1 MELSLVILNG
11 LFDIFIYM
19 FDKYFYYILFEVEIL
34 ILFVYFL
41 RYRNEYNVGKKGNV
55 FVLLII
61 VLFF

>member
-41 RYRNEYNVGKKGNV
+41 RYSNEYNVGKKGNV